1 LRIEQVFKS
10 QKFRRFERISLLLLL
25 LLLLLLM
32 IFDILQ
38 LEITSFDWW
47 CSGSK
52 ILLV

>member
-10 QKFRRFERISLLLLL
+10 QKFRRFERISLLL